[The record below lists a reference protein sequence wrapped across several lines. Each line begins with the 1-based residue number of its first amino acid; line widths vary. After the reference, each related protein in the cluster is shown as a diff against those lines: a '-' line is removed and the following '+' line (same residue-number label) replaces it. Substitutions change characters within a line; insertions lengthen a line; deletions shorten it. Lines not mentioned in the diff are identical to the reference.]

1 MTKQLI
7 IQKTVKAINRLP
19 ENKAEEI
26 SDFADFIARRYEEH
40 LLTERIQQ
48 ITSDSQTYDFLK
60 DDEDLYTE
68 ADLKEL
74 NNA

>member
-7 IQKTVKAINRLP
+7 IQKTVNSINQLP

-26 SDFADFIARRYEEH
+26 SDFADFIAKRYEEH
-40 LLTERIQQ
+40 LLIAGIQQ
-48 ITSDSQTYDFLK
+48 LASNSQTFDFLK
-60 DDEDLYTE
+60 DEESLYTE

-74 NNA
+74 NND

>member
-1 MTKQLI
+1 MTRQLI
-7 IQKTVKAINRLP
+7 IQKTIKAINLLP

-26 SDFADFIARRYEEH
+26 SDFADFIARRYEDH
-40 LLTERIQQ
+40 LLTERIHQL
-48 ITSDSQTYDFLK
+48 TSDSHTFDFLK
-60 DDEDLYTE
+60 DEEELYTE